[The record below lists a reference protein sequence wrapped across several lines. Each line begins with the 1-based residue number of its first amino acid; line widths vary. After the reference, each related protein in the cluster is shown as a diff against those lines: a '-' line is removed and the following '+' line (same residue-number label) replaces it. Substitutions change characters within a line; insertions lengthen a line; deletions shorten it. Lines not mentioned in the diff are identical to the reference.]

1 MARRGSGE
9 IYQVDLIAALFGG
22 FMISWLVSAQETDF
36 QVYSKPLKFATLE
49 MRVAGDH
56 SASGSVIW
64 INALP
69 VSTVAETGCIGSEL
83 AEDLIGGIR
92 RYVSCSSESAESLN
106 TSVTTPARA
115 LLYWNNVVDTCR
127 ASTAGSPFPRTRSFY
142 ANWTLDAVV
151 PSYLSPIGTVHRR
164 FDATETN
171 TSSVKP
177 VFLWTRSSGNCR
189 VRRDDRLANQ
199 LFLVSDFDQQS
210 VDSVPFP
217 ISSGSGALLLT
228 GTLSGS
234 SSGAALARKFL
245 FSNTIQ
251 LVDANDEII
260 VGRNSTSLSNLRV
273 EAVLCVFSEGTE
285 TCYGGE
291 QVLTNAGAPALTL
304 TKGFEP
310 W

>member
-1 MARRGSGE
+1 MARRASGE

-22 FMISWLVSAQETDF
+22 FMISWLVSAQETEF
-36 QVYSKPLKFATLE
+36 QVYSKPLKFATIE
-49 MRVAGDH
+49 MRVSGDH
-56 SASGSVIW
+56 SSLGSKVW
-64 INALP
+64 YNALP
-69 VSTVAETGCIGSEL
+69 LSAIEETGCIGSEL

-92 RYVSCSSESAESLN
+92 RYASCSSEAAEKLN
-106 TSVTTPARA
+106 TSVSSFAA
-115 LLYWNNVVDTCR
+115 DIAYWSNVVDTCS
-127 ASTAGSPFPRTRSFY
+127 ASSAGSPFPRTRSFY
-142 ANWTLDAVV
+142 SNLALDSVL
-151 PSYLSPIGTVHRR
+151 PDFLSPIGTVHRK
-164 FDATETN
+164 FDAPEIN
-171 TSSVKP
+171 MSP
-177 VFLWTRSSGNCR
+177 VLPIFRWRRDFRKCA
-189 VRRDDRLANQ
+189 VRRDGRLASQ

-210 VDSVPFP
+210 VDSVLFP

-234 SSGAALARKFL
+234 SSGAALTRKFL

-251 LVDANDEII
+251 LVDTNDEIM
-260 VGRNSTSLSNLRV
+260 VGRNSTSVSNLRV

-304 TKGFEP
+304 TKGVEP